1 METVDR
7 LYIVTVKAG
16 ELPGVLFP
24 EYELF
29 RIISAR
35 ARSKDEAI
43 ENALISAGITR
54 TEQMQITVV

>member
-1 METVDR
+1 MENATR

-16 ELPGVLFP
+16 EFPGVLFP

-43 ENALISAGITR
+43 EKALTSAGIMR
-54 TEQMQITVV
+54 TERMQITVV

>member
-1 METVDR
+1 MENATR
-7 LYIVTVKAG
+7 LYIVTVKSG
-16 ELPGVLFP
+16 EFPGVLFP

-43 ENALISAGITR
+43 EKALTSAGMR
-54 TEQMQITVV
+54 SS

>member
-1 METVDR
+1 MENATR
-7 LYIVTVKAG
+7 LYIVTVKSG
-16 ELPGVLFP
+16 EFPGVLFP

-43 ENALISAGITR
+43 EKALTSAGIMR
-54 TEQMQITVV
+54 TERMQITVV